1 VVSSVCFFSGT
12 DVTPK
17 SLSPRVVFC
26 LSLLSATVVFAAYSG
41 ILVSFIPNQQEAI
54 RVDDLDGLLHSGTF
68 KFGAL
73 QDSAELAF
81 FSVRM
86 VVTDSIH

>member
-1 VVSSVCFFSGT
+1 MLVV
-12 DVTPK
+12 
-17 SLSPRVVFC
+17 
-26 LSLLSATVVFAAYSG
+26 YSG
-41 ILVSFIPNQQEAI
+41 ILNSFTTNQQVAI

-81 FSVRM
+81 FLNN
-86 VVTDSIH
+86 DGYY

>member
-1 VVSSVCFFSGT
+1 M

-17 SLSPRVVFC
+17 CISYRVVFC
-26 LSLLSATVVFAAYSG
+26 LSFPSSTVVLAASSG
-41 ILVSFIPNQQEAI
+41 ILNSFITNRQEAI
-54 RVDDLDGLLHSGTF
+54 RVDGLDGLLHSGTF

-81 FSVRM
+81 FLSN
-86 VVTDSIH
+86 DGYY